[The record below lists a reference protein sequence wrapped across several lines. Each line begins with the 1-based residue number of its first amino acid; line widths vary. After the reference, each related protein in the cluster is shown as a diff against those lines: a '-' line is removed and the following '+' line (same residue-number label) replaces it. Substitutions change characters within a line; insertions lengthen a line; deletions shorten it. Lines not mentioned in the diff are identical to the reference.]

1 MKSSILRR
9 SLPIVLGAALAASM
23 GQASFAQNV
32 KIGSLSAVTGPIA
45 NLVPPIIE
53 AEQLAVKQINEAG
66 GILGGRQLELV
77 VGDTQCNAQAS
88 VDAAGKLVN
97 VEQVVAIVGARFDG
111 HDHLD
116 HGCCASLDRVRVP
129 FFPERGRQ
137 ITTAIDAQKYPGEVR
152 WVRRP
157 LPRQAW
163 VPARWVPGWSVG
175 RLGPQALA
183 EVLFAR
189 E

>member
-66 GILGGRQLELV
+66 GILGGRQL
-77 VGDTQCNAQAS
+77 
-88 VDAAGKLVN
+88 
-97 VEQVVAIVGARFDG
+97 
-111 HDHLD
+111 
-116 HGCCASLDRVRVP
+116 
-129 FFPERGRQ
+129 
-137 ITTAIDAQKYPGEVR
+137 
-152 WVRRP
+152 
-157 LPRQAW
+157 
-163 VPARWVPGWSVG
+163 
-175 RLGPQALA
+175 
-183 EVLFAR
+183 
-189 E
+189 